1 MRLGDLDQLM
11 DQVVRKKV
19 DWNNR
24 KYMEGF
30 NDCILRVRS
39 MIHSAKTIDPES
51 LPIVQELRAELERVK
66 AERDAAVSDLKTICD
81 CDYCEGG
88 CVSTEEECCMFC
100 EVEGC
105 LCRGCI
111 GGVNWTWRG
120 LQKVDCKKEGDPDES
135 AQETAGKRLP

>member
-1 MRLGDLDQLM
+1 MNAEPSDIT
-11 DQVVRKKV
+11 
-19 DWNNR
+19 
-24 KYMEGF
+24 Y
-30 NDCILRVRS
+30 
-39 MIHSAKTIDPES
+39 AIDPES
-51 LPIVQELRAELERVK
+51 LPIVQQLRAELERVK

-120 LQKVDCKKEGDPDES
+120 LRKVDCKKEGDPDES
-135 AQETAGKRLP
+135 AQETSRERIP

>member
-1 MRLGDLDQLM
+1 MTEQRLIDVNVEVIRAYEDIPEPYSDVLIRFL
-11 DQVVRKKV
+11 R
-19 DWNNR
+19 
-24 KYMEGF
+24 
-30 NDCILRVRS
+30 DCE
-39 MIHSAKTIDPES
+39 TIDFEM
-51 LPIVQELRAELERVK
+51 LPIVQQLRAELERVK
-66 AERDAAVSDLKTICD
+66 AERDAAVSNLKTICD

-135 AQETAGKRLP
+135 AQEAAGERLP

>member
-1 MRLGDLDQLM
+1 MRLIDAHNLGVGRANPDAFKN
-11 DQVVRKKV
+11 REYANG
-19 DWNNR
+19 WNNAI
-24 KYMEGF
+24 KAITE
-30 NDCILRVRS
+30 
-39 MIHSAKTIDPES
+39 AAPTIDPES
-51 LPIVQELRAELERVK
+51 LPIVQQLRAELARVTE
-66 AERDAAVSDLKTICD
+66 ERDAAIADLKTICD

-120 LQKVDCKKEGDPDES
+120 LQKVNCKKEGDPDES
-135 AQETAGKRLP
+135 AQETSGKRLP

>member
-1 MRLGDLDQLM
+1 MAEQRLIDANALLDKQESL
-11 DQVVRKKV
+11 
-19 DWNNR
+19 
-24 KYMEGF
+24 YMKGHVLFHGVTAYAIE
-30 NDCILRVRS
+30 N
-39 MIHSAKTIDPES
+39 APTIDPES
-51 LPIVQELRAELERVK
+51 LPIVQQLRAELERVK

-135 AQETAGKRLP
+135 AQETAGERLP

>member
-11 DQVVRKKV
+11 DQVVRKKA

-51 LPIVQELRAELERVK
+51 LPIVQELRAELERSAVESLSHFDRSRWK
-66 AERDAAVSDLKTICD
+66 PCKRCGDENMLRMWKQWGRQYCTHCGRPLTNAAWEML
-81 CDYCEGG
+81 E
-88 CVSTEEECCMFC
+88 
-100 EVEGC
+100 
-105 LCRGCI
+105 
-111 GGVNWTWRG
+111 
-120 LQKVDCKKEGDPDES
+120 
-135 AQETAGKRLP
+135 KRLEENMDDQP

>member
-51 LPIVQELRAELERVK
+51 LPIVQELRAELERTAVEPLSHFDRSK
-66 AERDAAVSDLKTICD
+66 WKPCKRCGDEDMLRMWEQWERQYCTHCGRPLTDAAWEML
-81 CDYCEGG
+81 E
-88 CVSTEEECCMFC
+88 
-100 EVEGC
+100 
-105 LCRGCI
+105 
-111 GGVNWTWRG
+111 
-120 LQKVDCKKEGDPDES
+120 
-135 AQETAGKRLP
+135 KRLEENRDDQP

>member
-1 MRLGDLDQLM
+1 MADQRLIDANAL
-11 DQVVRKKV
+11 RA
-19 DWNNR
+19 DWLENGENE
-24 KYMEGF
+24 YVYDTNSF
-30 NDCILRVRS
+30 LSSIDD
-39 MIHSAKTIDPES
+39 APTIDHET
-51 LPIVQELRAELERVK
+51 LPIVQQLRAELERVK

-135 AQETAGKRLP
+135 AQKASGERLP